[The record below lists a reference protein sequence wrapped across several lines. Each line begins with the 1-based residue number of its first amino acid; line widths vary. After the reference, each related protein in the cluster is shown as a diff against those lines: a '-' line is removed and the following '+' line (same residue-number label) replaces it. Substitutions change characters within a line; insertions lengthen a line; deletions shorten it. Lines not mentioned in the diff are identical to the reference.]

1 MTIPLEMAVIVL
13 VSVIQGL
20 NELDF
25 YNFSGGFSTHYV
37 RSKQGEGEGKA
48 KDLQAF
54 AHRPY
59 FSYLFLGFSI
69 AAWAAA
75 SFAIGTL
82 YGEHDT

>member
-1 MTIPLEMAVIVL
+1 MF
-13 VSVIQGL
+13 GL
-20 NELDF
+20 KELYF
-25 YNFSGGFSTHYV
+25 CYFSGGLSIHYV
-37 RSKQGEGEGKA
+37 WSKQGEGEGKA

-59 FSYLFLGFSI
+59 FPYLFLGFSI